1 MTGLRRGGRM
11 SWGIYLLVE
20 LTASSFHT
28 ATVGSYIRRLHVSV
42 GEEEYSIVVGGCLF
56 CYSTVLT
63 FMFQCVAAVVRIF
76 FLSR

>member
-42 GEEEYSIVVGGCLF
+42 GEEEYIVVAVGFTLF
-56 CYSTVLT
+56 
-63 FMFQCVAAVVRIF
+63 
-76 FLSR
+76 